1 MIFPSQKPY
10 EKVEAILRRH
20 RIVLFFLFLY
30 SGILAIFGFGVYY
43 LAEYYLNLSSLGFHE
58 FARLILMAYLLM
70 LWQSFF
76 RGLMDYYLD
85 TWIITDH
92 RVIDI
97 HQIGLFKRDISE
109 LRYTKI
115 QDISVKMT
123 GFWATMLNYGDIVIQ
138 TAGAVQEFKFH
149 QVPNPN
155 KVKDSILQMHDQF
168 TRDHPDGVEVHD
180 GVSMLISQKIVN
192 N

>member
-1 MIFPSQKPY
+1 MRPIWKPY
-10 EKVEAILRRH
+10 EKIDSVIRRH
-20 RIVLFFLFLY
+20 RIALLFNYLY
-30 SGILAIFGFGVYY
+30 FGFMIVLGFVIYY
-43 LAEYYLNLSSLGFHE
+43 SADYFLALGSLGFGE
-58 FARLILMAYLLM
+58 FMYFILLVYFLV

-76 RGLMDYYLD
+76 RSLMDYYLD
-85 TWIITDH
+85 SWIITDH
-92 RVIDI
+92 RIIDI
-97 HQIGLFKRDISE
+97 HQMGLFKRDISE
-109 LRYTKI
+109 LRYSKI

>member
-97 HQIGLFKRDISE
+97 HQIGLFKETLLFRRQARSKNSNFTRCPIRIKSKIVFYKCTISLPE
-109 LRYTKI
+109 T
-115 QDISVKMT
+115 
-123 GFWATMLNYGDIVIQ
+123 IQ
-138 TAGAVQEFKFH
+138 TG
-149 QVPNPN
+149 
-155 KVKDSILQMHDQF
+155 
-168 TRDHPDGVEVHD
+168 
-180 GVSMLISQKIVN
+180 
-192 N
+192 